1 MSASIP
7 IKQGWV
13 FDSGRTMPKSSTSS
27 AGEVFD
33 VETQVQADALSMV
46 DEVAERGKALSFSK
60 SLPSFS
66 VSS

>member
-60 SLPSFS
+60 SLLSFS